1 MAKLDKIRAKVLSG
15 QSDANIP
22 FADLVKLL
30 ESFGFEHRQQGS
42 HHIFT
47 KAGIRQRVNLQA
59 DGPKA
64 KRYQVKQVRE
74 VLTKNEHPENE

>member
-1 MAKLDKIRAKVLSG
+1 MAKRDKILAKVISG

-22 FADLVKLL
+22 FADLVSLL
-30 ESFGFEHRQQGS
+30 ESFGFDHRQQRG

-47 KAGIRQRVNLQA
+47 RSGFRQRINLQA
-59 DGPKA
+59 DGTKA

-74 VLTKNEHPENE
+74 VLTQNELTENE